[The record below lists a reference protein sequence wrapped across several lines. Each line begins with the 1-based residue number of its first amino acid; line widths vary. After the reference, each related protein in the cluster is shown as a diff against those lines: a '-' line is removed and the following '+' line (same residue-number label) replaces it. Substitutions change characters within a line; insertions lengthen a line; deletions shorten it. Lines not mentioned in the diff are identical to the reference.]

1 MNNEIIC
8 FVDMFSLTQ
17 NLKIG
22 DKIITIPTDELG
34 KTIPSLC
41 YSNQT
46 NKVHLFGNEMYIEGI
61 VVEINENA
69 DYANIEIKVN

>member
-34 KTIPSLC
+34 KTIHSLC

-46 NKVHLFGNEMYIEGI
+46 NKVHLYGNEMYIEGI